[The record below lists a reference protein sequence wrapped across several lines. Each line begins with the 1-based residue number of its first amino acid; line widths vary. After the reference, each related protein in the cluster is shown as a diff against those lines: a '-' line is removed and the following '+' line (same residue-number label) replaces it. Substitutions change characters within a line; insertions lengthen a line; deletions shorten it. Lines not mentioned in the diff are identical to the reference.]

1 MGTYVLISIQLRL
14 GIIAGGFRI
23 NLRIC
28 GSLHELSCNF
38 GTTFA
43 RSPGQSCLARDLICD
58 SQNFGIPGL
67 AVLEL
72 PSLLRDTGDSQS
84 ELPDNI
90 QIFCFN
96 KSR

>member
-1 MGTYVLISIQLRL
+1 MDPY
-14 GIIAGGFRI
+14 I
-23 NLRIC
+23 N
-28 GSLHELSCNF
+28 SLVNF
-38 GTTFA
+38 GTTFV
-43 RSPGQSCLARDLICD
+43 RSPGQSCWARDLICD

-72 PSLLRDTGDSQS
+72 PSLLRDSRS

>member
-1 MGTYVLISIQLRL
+1 MDPYINSLVISEQHLHGL
-14 GIIAGGFRI
+14 
-23 NLRIC
+23 LD
-28 GSLHELSCNF
+28 SLVWFEIL
-38 GTTFA
+38 T
-43 RSPGQSCLARDLICD
+43 ICD

-84 ELPDNI
+84 DLPDNI